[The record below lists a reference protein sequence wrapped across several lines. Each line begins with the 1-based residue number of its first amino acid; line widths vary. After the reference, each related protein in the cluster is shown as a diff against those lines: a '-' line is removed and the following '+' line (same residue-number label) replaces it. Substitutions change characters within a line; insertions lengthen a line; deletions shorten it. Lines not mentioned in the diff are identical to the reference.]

1 LHACCKWH
9 NAAIDTRAT
18 PEMTEKDAATL
29 AKLVAGCREQMES
42 DLCELVEELGPTL
55 IQDIIARSDPAREPE
70 RRIAATTLKFALAD
84 HWAKVAP
91 ALMTALAGRSRT
103 PGGGYG
109 DARNLHIVTDAEMSL
124 QLATG
129 DVLERLVAACREETN
144 ALERRISYLVL
155 RSAMKPGDTTFKL
168 APLWSCIESAC
179 GVVTEDTLARI
190 ALLQLVGKRLA
201 EELPQIYRVI
211 NESLIDAEILP
222 RLKRSYRDLA
232 LVDPEQVAAESAKMA
247 SALDRLV
254 KARTKDG
261 DTAATGP
268 GNGNL
273 ELFDSLKTL
282 QAAPQPATP
291 GTHTNVVRMARDSGA
306 ARDVRPQES
315 VTLDIVAELFD
326 LLFGDPNVAEGIKG
340 LVARLQST
348 VLKAAMLNQRFF
360 ADRSHPARR
369 FLDSI
374 STVAV
379 RWGTVVNADD
389 PFYIKLSELVDK
401 VQASYDGDMR
411 VFDAANTELDA
422 FLAEREKIEEQQDR
436 ELADAVH
443 AREEEIRLT
452 RVAQMHAQ
460 RAANL
465 CIERLLGPNVPRQIE
480 EFLRSYWRD
489 VVQGRISQGGEDSAP
504 TKDALQ
510 TVVALI
516 WAVSPKHDPG
526 ERKRHA
532 DALPG
537 LLRKLNAGFEEI
549 GAAPTERKSFMDAL
563 VDLQLAALR
572 AEKQKP
578 VTDKAKD
585 KSKDKDKDKAKV
597 EPAQQPVARGAGP
610 TLQVSHATKSGV
622 HVQDISLPGG
632 DQLDAESTPDRAD
645 LRRVRQLV
653 RGDWIDFITAGQ
665 NRRERL
671 TWINNS
677 RTLFLFTNSAAACA
691 ISITPEA
698 LAVRLRN
705 KSASIV
711 IPDRPMFE
719 RAIHGAINSLDK
731 RG

>member
-1 LHACCKWH
+1 
-9 NAAIDTRAT
+9 
-18 PEMTEKDAATL
+18 MTEKDAATL
-29 AKLVAGCREQMES
+29 AKLIVGCREQMES
-42 DLCELVEELGPTL
+42 DLCELIEELGPTL
-55 IQDIIARSDPAREPE
+55 IQEITARTYPAREPE
-70 RRIAATTLKFALAD
+70 RRIAAATLKSALSD
-84 HWAKVAP
+84 RWGEVAP
-91 ALMTALAGRSRT
+91 ALKTALA
-103 PGGGYG
+103 
-109 DARNLHIVTDAEMSL
+109 ARETKVVRQGVESLESANLQLLSDAEESKQIASQQAL
-124 QLATG
+124 DHLAT
-129 DVLERLVAACREETN
+129 ACREETN

-155 RSAMKPGDTTFKL
+155 RSAMTPGDTTFKV
-168 APLWSCIESAC
+168 ASLWSCIRAAC
-179 GVVTEDTLARI
+179 AKVTDDTAAGI
-190 ALLQLVGKRLA
+190 LLLNMVGKHLDA
-201 EELPQIYRVI
+201 ELPQLYRVV
-211 NESLIDAEILP
+211 NEALIDAGILP

-232 LVDPEQVAAESAKMA
+232 PVDPEQAAAEAA
-247 SALDRLV
+247 RVTNTLDRLV

-291 GTHTNVVRMARDSGA
+291 GTHTTVVRMARDSGA

-340 LVARLQST
+340 LVSRLQST

-401 VQASYDGDMR
+401 VQATYDGDMR

-489 VVQGRISQGGEDSAP
+489 VVQGRISQGGEDGAP

-549 GAAPTERKSFMDAL
+549 GAAPTERKSFMDTL

-585 KSKDKDKDKAKV
+585 KSKDKDTAKV
-597 EPAQQPVARGAGP
+597 EPAQLPVARNAGP

-622 HVQDISLPGG
+622 HVQDISLPGA

-665 NRRERL
+665 TRRERL

-711 IPDRPMFE
+711 MPDRPMFE

-731 RG
+731 RA

>member
-1 LHACCKWH
+1 
-9 NAAIDTRAT
+9 
-18 PEMTEKDAATL
+18 
-29 AKLVAGCREQMES
+29 
-42 DLCELVEELGPTL
+42 
-55 IQDIIARSDPAREPE
+55 
-70 RRIAATTLKFALAD
+70 LK
-84 HWAKVAP
+84 
-91 ALMTALAGRSRT
+91 S
-103 PGGGYG
+103 
-109 DARNLHIVTDAEMSL
+109 
-124 QLATG
+124 
-129 DVLERLVAACREETN
+129 
-144 ALERRISYLVL
+144 
-155 RSAMKPGDTTFKL
+155 
-168 APLWSCIESAC
+168 
-179 GVVTEDTLARI
+179 
-190 ALLQLVGKRLA
+190 
-201 EELPQIYRVI
+201 
-211 NESLIDAEILP
+211 
-222 RLKRSYRDLA
+222 
-232 LVDPEQVAAESAKMA
+232 
-247 SALDRLV
+247 
-254 KARTKDG
+254 
-261 DTAATGP
+261 
-268 GNGNL
+268 
-273 ELFDSLKTL
+273 L
-282 QAAPQPATP
+282 QAASPQAPT
-291 GTHTNVVRMARDSGA
+291 GTHTNLVRMARDSGA
-306 ARDVRPQES
+306 ARDVRPQEAVS
-315 VTLDIVAELFD
+315 LDIVAELFD
-326 LLFGDPNVAEGIKG
+326 QIFNDPNIANGMKG

-374 STVAV
+374 SNVAI
-379 RWGTVVNADD
+379 RWGKVVNADD
-389 PFYIKLSELVDK
+389 PFFVKLLELVNK
-401 VQASYDGDMR
+401 IQATYDGDVG
-411 VFDAANTELDA
+411 VFNAANAELDA

-489 VVQGRISQGGEDSAP
+489 VVQGRISQGGEDGAP

-549 GAAPTERKSFMDAL
+549 GAAPTERKSFMDTL

-585 KSKDKDKDKAKV
+585 KSKDKDKDKEKAKV
-597 EPAQQPVARGAGP
+597 EPAEQPVARGAGP

-665 NRRERL
+665 TRRERL

-705 KSASIV
+705 KTATIV
-711 IPDRPMFE
+711 MPDRPMFE

-731 RG
+731 RA